1 MLLDVEHI
9 FLIKL
14 EIVLSV
20 IVQVTGLSDYHSRH
34 LVSDKLLS
42 SAEHRECSES
52 GQTLS
57 LDKFDQIE
65 FFRNRHI
72 SLLNHLRVLFLTST
86 PKDCETNTLF

>member
-20 IVQVTGLSDYHSRH
+20 IVQVTGLSDYHSSH
-34 LVSDKLLS
+34 LVSDKLLPS
-42 SAEHRECSES
+42 TKNRECRES

-57 LDKFDQIE
+57 LNEFDQIE
-65 FFRNRHI
+65 FFCNRHI
-72 SLLNHLRVLFLTST
+72 SLLNHLRVLFLTPT
-86 PKDCETNTLF
+86 PKDCQTNSLF